1 MARLN
6 ITNFNGKASRDTITF
21 GYNVDLKSETNISTG
36 LPTLQ
41 AQKKEEASKT
51 KLPAVSGVDRIIE
64 VGGNSSGFVK
74 GAYTRVA
81 GSDGPTKHTV
91 ELTCYYNVVQ
101 RTREL
106 EFIGYGDWQYMGPQS
121 FYGTV
126 SMANYYYEN
135 FPDSGTEGY
144 VLMADPTPQSDG
156 SYAVYKYPYYREE
169 KYEWPEWTDN
179 WIIIS
184 SNESVTQTVGTYYK
198 SPAKF
203 DFMDCVSGK
212 QWRVDAGINSLI
224 TNINSFP
231 DYATQ
236 WKAWKDQ
243 PNLSSPCP
251 SFDSPLSANNLN
263 SIYAYV
269 GKTGNFN
276 PGDPISAAMFNGLAD
291 VINNDA

>member
-6 ITNFNGKASRDTITF
+6 ISNFNGKASRDTITF
-21 GYNVDLKSETNISTG
+21 GYNVDLKPETYISTG
-36 LPTLQ
+36 SSILQ

-91 ELTCYYNVVQ
+91 ELTCYYNVMQ
-101 RTREL
+101 RTREWVV
-106 EFIGYGDWQYMGPQS
+106 EYGEWQPVGLP
-121 FYGTV
+121 FFDGTV
-126 SMANYYYEN
+126 STANYRDTY
-135 FPDSGTEGY
+135 FPDDGTYGY
-144 VLMADPTPQSDG
+144 VLEGESTPQSDG
-156 SYAVYKYPYYREE
+156 SYRVYKQEWYREKTE
-169 KYEWPEWTDN
+169 GWPEWTDN
-179 WIIIS
+179 WIIVS
-184 SNESVTQTVGTYYK
+184 ENESVTQTVGTYYK

-203 DFMDCVSGK
+203 DFKNCERGK

-269 GKTGNFN
+269 RKTGNFN
-276 PGDPISAAMFNGLAD
+276 PGDPISAAMFNSLAD

>member
-1 MARLN
+1 MAKL
-6 ITNFNGKASRDTITF
+6 TTSGFNPKASRDTITF
-21 GYNVDLKSETNISTG
+21 SYSVALKPETYISTG
-36 LPTLQ
+36 IPTLQ
-41 AQKKEEASKT
+41 AQKKEVAST
-51 KLPAVSGVDRIIE
+51 TQSRTVSGVDSAT
-64 VGGNSSGFVK
+64 GGNNSSGFVK

-101 RTREL
+101 RTREKVI
-106 EFIGYGDWQYMGPQS
+106 EYGEWQPVGLP
-121 FYGTV
+121 FFDGTV
-126 SMANYYYEN
+126 STANYRDTY
-135 FPDSGTEGY
+135 FPDDGTYGY
-144 VLMADPTPQSDG
+144 VLEGESTPQSDG
-156 SYAVYKYPYYREE
+156 SYRVQKQEWYREKTE
-169 KYEWPEWTDN
+169 VWPEWTDN
-179 WIIIS
+179 WSIVLE
-184 SNESVTQTVGTYYK
+184 NESVTQTVGTYYK
-198 SPAKF
+198 SPKKF
-203 DFMDCVSGK
+203 NFENCVSRK

-236 WKAWKDQ
+236 WKAWKNQ
-243 PNLSSPCP
+243 PNPSSPCP